1 MMHTSFSIQNK
12 TKVWSL
18 TMRPY
23 YDHYTQ
29 RYINIMTINSEPVG
43 PLSNII
49 RRLNPSKLSDVS
61 SRTNDLNDGQYHCL
75 YAIEYPCHSDT
86 HHSINRYH
94 SKINLMSVD
103 DISELYSFLIENN
116 YNIDFRFTKL
126 MQQSNVKPT
135 PSSSS
140 PLNLI
145 CYISYTYTL

>member
-1 MMHTSFSIQNK
+1 
-12 TKVWSL
+12 
-18 TMRPY
+18 
-23 YDHYTQ
+23 
-29 RYINIMTINSEPVG
+29 
-43 PLSNII
+43 
-49 RRLNPSKLSDVS
+49 
-61 SRTNDLNDGQYHCL
+61 L